1 MIETECQK
9 LVVDAVKE
17 GGGQALKL
25 SNRFM
30 IGVCDL
36 FVKLPTCQP
45 MLLEAKLHNLS
56 DKTQNHVWDVGCTKL
71 QQDFL
76 RNWHEAGMLTGVV
89 SFIQTTG
96 KGVASLRMAIHEFHL
111 LEQGAYSRS
120 PEVGPPLPWCVE
132 QALHRP
138 LGGPDERYIN
148 IRQQLLEFANG

>member
-9 LVVDAVKE
+9 LLVDAVKD

-30 IGVCDL
+30 IGVVDL

-56 DKTQNHVWDVGCTKL
+56 ARTLNAGHHIGDVGCTKL
-71 QQDFL
+71 QNDFL
-76 RNWHEAGMLTGVV
+76 RDWGEAGMLTGVV
-89 SFIQTTG
+89 SFIQESG
-96 KGVASLRMAIHEFHL
+96 RGVASLRMAL
-111 LEQGAYSRS
+111 YAYGDMLDRHWSVHTD
-120 PEVGPPLPWCVE
+120 EHK
-132 QALHRP
+132 A
-138 LGGPDERYIN
+138 LGGPSERFHN